1 MEPPRA
7 AAQSIPFEKADPVER
22 VLRARDGSG
31 LIPLVERVHAR
42 LRPGHALPRPPH
54 VLFYPYANG
63 TSTVRQRDG
72 QLRFKLTTRLEGAP
86 DEAVEGVV
94 ALLLS
99 RLLRVEMPRTE
110 ATNVRAYKDRLEA
123 GRGRAEAKGR
133 KHIDPVGTHR
143 SLLESYLRVS
153 LDLGV
158 VLPQVPTLSW
168 SKTVARHRFGHWDPE
183 HNAVVISQ
191 VLDDPKVPE
200 FVLDYVLYHELLHI
214 LHPVKMGSGTKR
226 IVHSAAFKRDERRF
240 PGWKEADA
248 WINKLARKRR

>member
-1 MEPPRA
+1 MRSREAPA
-7 AAQSIPFEKADPVER
+7 LV
-22 VLRARDGSG
+22 
-31 LIPLVERVHAR
+31 PLVERVHAR
-42 LRPGHALPRPPH
+42 LRPSRALPRPPH
-54 VLFYPYANG
+54 VVFYPYANG
-63 TSTVRQRDG
+63 ASTVRERDG
-72 QLRFKLTTRLEGAP
+72 RLHFRITTRLEGAP

-94 ALLLS
+94 AILLS
-99 RLLRVEMPRTE
+99 RVLRVDMPASETGNLRTYRE
-110 ATNVRAYKDRLEA
+110 HLEA
-123 GRGRAEAKGR
+123 GRGREEPKRR
-133 KHIDPVGTHR
+133 KHIDPVGEHR

-153 LDLGV
+153 LDLGL

-214 LHPVKMGSGTKR
+214 LHPVKMGSGSKR
-226 IVHSAAFKRDERRF
+226 IVHSAAFKRDERKF

-248 WINKLARKRR
+248 WINRLARRR